1 MLKTLTYRLVCFF
14 LAMSFLTGCA
24 NIKTAAEKVI
34 IAPEVVSDEIRIE
47 KIDFQHIYFVADL
60 EMKNS
65 NLIALKL
72 MEFDYQVHVE
82 QAEFLTGHSDGI
94 DLKANA
100 TSTVH
105 LPFKV
110 RLDQIFA
117 LVPELLER
125 DELNYQFSADVKLEG
140 PLGMTWRKNLRTTA
154 VVPTP
159 KIPEI
164 KFPSVSVE
172 KMDFYGFRLNIT
184 LPVENKNKFAINLNS
199 LNGALVINGL
209 KPFQIG
215 SDQVTR
221 LPGKSE
227 TTIDIPVELSWDKAS
242 RALLPLI
249 QSGEMPELKLE
260 GNWELKPELPGF
272 DVQEEALKYGGKEG
286 MI

>member
-1 MLKTLTYRLVCFF
+1 MLNTLTSRLSCFF
-14 LAMSFLTGCA
+14 LAMLFLSGCA
-24 NIKTAAEKVI
+24 NLKTAAESALS
-34 IAPEVVSDEIRIE
+34 APEVISDEIRID
-47 KIDFQHIYFVADL
+47 KIDFQHIYFIADL
-60 EMKNS
+60 ELKNP
-65 NLIALKL
+65 NVILLKL
-72 MEFDYQVHVE
+72 MEFDYEVFVE
-82 QAEFLTGHSDGI
+82 QAKFLTGHSDAI
-94 DLKANA
+94 DLKAN
-100 TSTVH
+100 STGKVQ

-110 RLDQIFA
+110 RLDQIFD

-125 DELNYQFSADVKLEG
+125 DELNYQFVADVKLEG
-140 PLGMTWRKNLRTTA
+140 PLGMAWRKKIRTTA

-164 KFPSVSVE
+164 KLPSVSVE
-172 KMDFYGFRLNIT
+172 QMDFYGFRLTIT

-215 SDQVTR
+215 SDQSTR

-249 QSGEMPELKLE
+249 QSGEMPEFKLE

-272 DVQEEALKYGGKEG
+272 EVQEEALKYGGKEG